1 MPDDSRFHPP
11 AESAVAPVAAEGTML
26 AAALE
31 YAAAGLPVFPCADK
45 RPLIRD
51 WPSEASVDPVRLREW
66 WTRWPQAMIGLPT
79 GARSGLYVVDIDV
92 RDKVDGMAAYRAL
105 KVPPATVSAW
115 TPSGGGHVYFRWPG
129 EGWCNTV
136 GAIADGIDT
145 RGEGGYVIAPP
156 SMAAN
161 GAYRWV
167 ADGMKQRLLAGQ
179 VSELPEVLRLRV
191 DPVRGAPA
199 APAPHAPA
207 DRWAAAAMDQ
217 EVARVL
223 SAPEGSRNHT
233 LNRAAF
239 SLGQIVGGGR
249 LARGEVE
256 DRLLVAAIRAGP
268 PEHEARATITLRSR
282 GGACRAA
289 RAEGRRRR
297 RASRPRRRTSSRSR
311 T

>member
-1 MPDDSRFHPP
+1 
-11 AESAVAPVAAEGTML
+11 
-26 AAALE
+26 
-31 YAAAGLPVFPCADK
+31 
-45 RPLIRD
+45 
-51 WPSEASVDPVRLREW
+51 
-66 WTRWPQAMIGLPT
+66 
-79 GARSGLYVVDIDV
+79 
-92 RDKVDGMAAYRAL
+92 MAAYRAL

-115 TPSGGGHVYFRWPG
+115 TPSSGGHVYFRWPG

-179 VSELPEVLRLRV
+179 VSELPEGLRLRV

-199 APAPHAPA
+199 APAPHASA

-217 EVARVL
+217 EVGRVL
-223 SAPEGSRNHT
+223 SAPEGSRNHA
-233 LNRAAF
+233 LNRAAY

-256 DRLLVAAIRAGP
+256 DRLLVAAIRVGLA
-268 PEHEARATITLRSR
+268 EHEARATIGSGL
-282 GGACRAA
+282 A
-289 RAEGRRRR
+289 RI
-297 RASRPRRRTSSRSR
+297 SH
-311 T
+311 